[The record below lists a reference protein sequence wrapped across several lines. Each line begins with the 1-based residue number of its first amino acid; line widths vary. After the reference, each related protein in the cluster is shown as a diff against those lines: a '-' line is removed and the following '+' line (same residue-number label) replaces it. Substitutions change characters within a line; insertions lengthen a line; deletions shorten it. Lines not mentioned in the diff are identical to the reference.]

1 MVVPNGP
8 TTPNSQADD
17 GTSPNDVRQAVNKQS
32 DGPGPPPVV
41 QPCPSAKTWVEFCLL
56 DMEGNP
62 VSGQRYR
69 ATLTDGSKPEGRT
82 PKSGCVRFDGIPS
95 GTATIAYLDLD
106 EEAWERI

>member
-1 MVVPNGP
+1 MASPDGKNGVS
-8 TTPNSQADD
+8 SQDA
-17 GTSPNDVRQAVNKQS
+17 RQAVKKQS
-32 DGPGPPPVV
+32 EGPGPPPDV
-41 QPCPSAKTWVEFCLL
+41 QPCPIEKTWVEFCLV

-69 ATLTDGSKPEGRT
+69 AKLTDGSVREGKT
-82 PKSGCVRFDGIPS
+82 PKSGCVRFDGIPP